1 MLFRGWSD
9 VEVKGLIGGNLMR
22 IMDKV
27 DQVKVELEH
36 ELPSSAV
43 WSERKDL
50 PATHWG
56 GGPDQ
61 PYFPLEVRNIVNNN
75 VYHDEL

>member
-1 MLFRGWSD
+1 MLFRGWS
-9 VEVKGLIGGNLMR
+9 VLEVKGLIGGNLMR

-27 DQVKVELEH
+27 DQVKLELAH

-43 WSERKDL
+43 WDKRVDL

-61 PYFPLEVRNIVNNN
+61 PYFPLEVRDLISKR
-75 VYHDEL
+75 VYRDEL

>member
-1 MLFRGWSD
+1 
-9 VEVKGLIGGNLMR
+9 MR

-27 DQVKVELEH
+27 DQVKMELEY
-36 ELPSSAV
+36 ELPSSAIWDQRV
-43 WSERKDL
+43 DL

-61 PYFPLEVRNIVNNN
+61 PYFPLQVRDLVNKKS
-75 VYHDEL
+75 YHDEL